1 MLASLLGPARFYDW
15 LLASRRLAGHTSTR
29 PLCLSLA
36 RQAARATVE
45 GEMHAI
51 DIKQKVDELVT
62 ITEVPE
68 IATRIQKK
76 PYNEMILSDLLV

>member
-1 MLASLLGPARFYDW
+1 
-15 LLASRRLAGHTSTR
+15 
-29 PLCLSLA
+29 
-36 RQAARATVE
+36 
-45 GEMHAI
+45 MHAI

-62 ITEVPE
+62 ITEVAE